1 MTTTDDALP
10 QLAARGIAAARIGI
24 GVAAT
29 LAPRLVSQLQF
40 GSSTPAQLST
50 VRMLG
55 GRDLALGLG
64 ALLAARHGSAT
75 LRGWVEAGGLA
86 DAVDALTFL
95 RAGSDEARHRGLT
108 ILTAGGAALVSAW
121 AARNLGD

>member
-10 QLAARGIAAARIGI
+10 LHAARGIAAARIGI

-40 GSSTPAQLST
+40 GSSTPAQLFT

-95 RAGSDEARHRGLT
+95 RAGSDDARHRGLT
-108 ILTAGGAALVSAW
+108 ILTAGGAAVVSAW
-121 AARNLGD
+121 AARNLAD